1 MICQLLI
8 YIPTKIVV
16 VRVPFTFLFFI
27 PKLSH
32 RLHSYSIYHN
42 CMIWFSSFSYYRS
55 DVAVPRLLLPRQ
67 QYGHL
72 SELITQG
79 WSQLSACGGD
89 GMWLAAITSVSAS
102 PWMSH
107 CPPMSVRRAATCW
120 SLRRVAACR
129 QVRAAH
135 KFLPLDPS
143 SSWLIIVL
151 LLPLLIWSTYFVPF
165 PSYFSHD

>member
-67 QYGHL
+67 QYGHP
-72 SELITQG
+72 SEHITQG
-79 WSQLSACGGD
+79 WSPLSACGGD
-89 GMWLAAITSVSAS
+89 GMWFPPLQACLRVHEWATAR
-102 PWMSH
+102 PWAFDEL
-107 CPPMSVRRAATCW
+107 PPAEVCEE
-120 SLRRVAACR
+120 
-129 QVRAAH
+129 
-135 KFLPLDPS
+135 LPLADKFEQPINFFRS
-143 SSWLIIVL
+143 IHL
-151 LLPLLIWSTYFVPF
+151 LLDWLLFCCFPF
-165 PSYFSHD
+165 